1 MELAS
6 KTLKQRHEEGYF
18 DPLPLLE
25 KSVASTQWQWIEN
38 QLASSK
44 ADFVLVAGHYP
55 VSS

>member
-18 DPLPLLE
+18 DPLPLLD
-25 KSVASTQWQWIEN
+25 KAVATTQWQWIEN